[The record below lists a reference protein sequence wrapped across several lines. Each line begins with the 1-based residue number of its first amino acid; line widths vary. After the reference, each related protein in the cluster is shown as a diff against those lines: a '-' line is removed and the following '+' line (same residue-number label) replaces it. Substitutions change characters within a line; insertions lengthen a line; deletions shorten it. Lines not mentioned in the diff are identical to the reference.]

1 MLTSGFIFGFLGS
14 LHCVGMCGPIAFSLP
29 TGGIKNPIKKIYL
42 ISLYHLGRIFSY
54 ALIGLF
60 FGLIGKGLSLF
71 GIQQVLSIIIGAL
84 MILSVVSY
92 YTSSFKIGLYKP
104 IYNFMLKLKMY
115 LGAQFKNKNPDTFLT
130 IGFLNGFLPC
140 GLIYIAVLGSLSFG
154 NVFHSM
160 LYMILFGLG
169 TVPLMTATSYLKSF
183 ISLNT
188 RLWLQKLVPIL
199 IIALGILFVIRGLG
213 LDIPYLSP
221 ASVDLAS
228 PKVSSG
234 YECSV
239 LK

>member
-1 MLTSGFIFGFLGS
+1 MLISGFIFGFLGS

-29 TGGIKNPIKKIYL
+29 TGRIQNPIKKLYL

-71 GIQQVLSIIIGAL
+71 GLQQLLSIIIGVA

-92 YTSSFKIGLYKP
+92 YTASFKTGLNKP
-104 IYNFMLKLKMY
+104 IYNFILKLKIY

-154 NVFHSM
+154 NVFHSI

-183 ISLNT
+183 ISSHT
-188 RLWLQKLVPIL
+188 RLRLQKLVPIL
-199 IIALGILFVIRGLG
+199 IIALGIVFIIRGLG
-213 LDIPYLSP
+213 LGIPYLSP
-221 ASVDLAS
+221 SSADLRS
-228 PKVSSG
+228 PKVSSS
-234 YECSV
+234 YECTI